1 MKQIFIGTNE
11 AGQRLDKMLF
21 KYFKNAPKS
30 FVYKMLR
37 KKNITRN
44 GKKAD
49 GSEFLHPGD
58 ELKFFLSDET
68 IDKFTGKVSVVQA
81 QHPRIVYEN
90 ENVLVLNKPAGT
102 LSQKAKEGDV
112 SLVEQVI
119 SYLLD
124 TNQLTKEDLKTFH
137 PSVCNR
143 LDRNTTGLVVAGKTL
158 PALQELSKLFHD
170 RKVKKFYR
178 CIVKGE
184 VTVSCDIKGYL
195 VKDEKTNKV
204 SITKE
209 FPKQD
214 KENVVPIETEYTPIC
229 TNGELTL
236 LEVHLITGRTH
247 QIRAHL
253 ASIGHPIIGD
263 HKYGEEETNKY
274 FFHNY
279 GLKYQLLH
287 SYRLEF
293 PKLSGV
299 LEPCSNEVVI
309 AKEPRQFKEICTKEG
324 LDL

>member
-49 GSEFLHPGD
+49 GSEFLYPGD

-68 IDKFTGKVSVVQA
+68 IDKFTGKVTVVHA
-81 QHPRIVYEN
+81 QHPRIVYETN
-90 ENVLVLNKPAGT
+90 QVLVLNKPAGT

-178 CIVKGE
+178 CIVKGK
-184 VTVSCDIKGYL
+184 VTESCDIKGYL
-195 VKDEKTNKV
+195 VKDEKTNTVSVSKELPKV
-204 SITKE
+204 HQE
-209 FPKQD
+209 AA
-214 KENVVPIETEYTPIC
+214 VPIETCYMPIASNNEY
-229 TNGELTL
+229 TL

-263 HKYGEEETNKY
+263 HKYGQMEVNKA
-274 FFHNY
+274 FFNKY
-279 GLKYQLLH
+279 GLKNQLLH

-293 PKLSGV
+293 PTLSGV
-299 LEPCSNEVVI
+299 LEECSNEVII
-309 AKEPRQFKEICTKEG
+309 AKEPRQFKEICANEG
-324 LDL
+324 IL

>member
-30 FVYKMLR
+30 FIYKMLR

-49 GSEFLHPGD
+49 GSEFLYPGD

-81 QHPRIVYEN
+81 QHPRIVYETDQ
-90 ENVLVLNKPAGT
+90 VLVLNKPAGT
-102 LSQKAKEGDV
+102 LSQKAKEEDV

-124 TNQLTKEDLKTFH
+124 TNQLKKEDLKTFH

-178 CIVKGE
+178 CIVKGK
-184 VTVSCDIKGYL
+184 VTESCDIKGYL
-195 VKDEKTNKV
+195 VKDEKTNTVVVSKELPKV
-204 SITKE
+204 HQE
-209 FPKQD
+209 AA
-214 KENVVPIETEYTPIC
+214 VPIETCYTPIAS
-229 TNGELTL
+229 NKEYTL

-263 HKYGEEETNKY
+263 HKYGQMEVNKA
-274 FFHNY
+274 FFNKY
-279 GLKYQLLH
+279 GLKNQLLH

-293 PKLSGV
+293 PTLTGV
-299 LEPCSNEVVI
+299 LEECSNEVIV
-309 AKEPRQFKEICTKEG
+309 AKEPRQFKEICTNEG
-324 LDL
+324 IL